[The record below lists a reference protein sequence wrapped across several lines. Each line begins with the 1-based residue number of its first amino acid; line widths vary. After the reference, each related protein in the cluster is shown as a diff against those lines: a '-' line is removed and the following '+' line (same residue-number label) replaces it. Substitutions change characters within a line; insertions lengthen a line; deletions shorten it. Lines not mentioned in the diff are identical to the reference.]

1 MKKIFS
7 LLTLACA
14 LIATFTSCKEDTE
27 PRIGVPS
34 EFVLNTPPLASSTYI
49 LSSTSS
55 IDLSWSQ
62 PDYGLGLVPTYTVEI
77 AKAHAEGESYG
88 DTEWEPLDGTYT
100 QAAVS
105 VPGEAF
111 AMGVC
116 KLFGYDDPSNF
127 DGSPRPIAV
136 RVKSDIANIISNPGM
151 ALIYSNPIVLK
162 SVVPYFAVKLPAK
175 LYVIGDVSGWDINN
189 GAMYISEPDNG
200 IGSNIFSGT
209 IEFTA
214 DQAANGFRFYT
225 ALGSWGD
232 NGMLPSIGANADDG
246 DNAAVTVNDSGV
258 YSGSC
263 VYGKGN
269 WNITNWPGGKMRITI
284 DLNTKKVV
292 FEHVD

>member
-14 LIATFTSCKEDTE
+14 LITAFTSCKEDTE

-34 EFVLNTPPLASSTYI
+34 EFVLNTPPLASSTYL

-55 IDLSWSQ
+55 IDLTWSQ
-62 PDYGLGLVPTYTVEI
+62 PDYGIGLVPTYTVEI
-77 AKAHAEGESYG
+77 ARPAESYS
-88 DTEWEPLDGTYT
+88 DDDWVALDGTYT

-127 DGSPRPIAV
+127 DDSPRPIAV
-136 RVKSDIANIISNPGM
+136 RVKSDIANIITNPGM

-189 GAMYISEPDNG
+189 GAVYISEPENG

-209 IEFTA
+209 IEFTSE
-214 DQAANGFRFYT
+214 QAANGFRFYT

-246 DNAAVTVNDSGV
+246 DNATVIVNDEGV

-284 DLNTKKVV
+284 DLNSKKVV

>member
-14 LIATFTSCKEDTE
+14 FITAFTSCKEDTE

-55 IDLSWSQ
+55 IDLTWSQ

-77 AKAHAEGESYG
+77 AKARAEGEAY
-88 DTEWEPLDGTYT
+88 DNDEWIALDGSYT
-100 QAAVS
+100 QAAVA

-116 KLFGYDDPSNF
+116 KLFGYDDPDNF
-127 DGSPRPIAV
+127 DGSPRPVAV
-136 RVKSDIANIISNPGM
+136 RVKSDIANIITNPGM

-189 GAMYISEPDNG
+189 GAVYISEPANG

-214 DQAANGFRFYT
+214 EQAANGFRFYT

-232 NGMLPSIGANADDG
+232 NGMLPSVGANADDG
-246 DNAAVTVNDSGV
+246 DNATVTVNDSGV

-284 DLNTKKVV
+284 DLNTKKVA